1 MFEDLQYLLKP
12 KYHALWADYCCYLEL
27 GWQHFNDANRTTA
40 TKYEQLR
47 LLETAIRRDF
57 PLKENLLARLQRH
70 FVAENLS
77 LYLLLDPLSAWH
89 YAASGKTPESETALT
104 EIVQRAVAPAARLLM
119 VLNDENPSTYLPMTS
134 FLTALF
140 LERLQTQKSPL
151 LQSVKRSKKQWCRK
165 YDGLLKNAF
174 VLLGI
179 VSSKRLKFKLAT
191 VLNTMKVQIG
201 KILNNKQPTAE
212 LLDRVKIFWY
222 AVFQFITVRRR
233 TTTQKGL

>member
-12 KYHALWADYCCYLEL
+12 KYHILWADYCRYLDL
-27 GWQHFNDANRTTA
+27 GWQHFNNAACSTP

-57 PLKENLLARLQRH
+57 PLKNNLLARLQQH

-77 LYLLLDPLSAWH
+77 LYLLLDLLTAWR
-89 YAASGKTPESETALT
+89 YTASGKIPESETALT

-140 LERLQTQKSPL
+140 TEWLQTQKSPL
-151 LQSVKRSKKQWCRK
+151 LQGLKRSKKQWCRK

-179 VSSKRLKFKLAT
+179 VNSKRLKFKLAIM
-191 VLNTMKVQIG
+191 LNTMKVKIQ

-212 LLDRVKIFWY
+212 LLDRIKIFWY
-222 AVFQFITVRRR
+222 AVYQFVTVRKR